1 MHLTRSSSAILLL
14 SALLSALSIMPAS
27 GQSTELPKADGNAI
41 VAVIQSQLSALQAD
55 QAAKAFSY
63 ASPGIQ
69 SMFGTPDRFMQM
81 VRSGYRA
88 VYRPREVQFLDLV
101 IDQGRLAQRVLFVGP
116 DGVPVLA
123 YYFMERQPDGSW
135 RISGVTLRHSDDRTT

>member
-1 MHLTRSSSAILLL
+1 MSLPRPFLAFLLL
-14 SALLSALSIMPAS
+14 SAILSTALVMPAS
-27 GQSTELPKADGNAI
+27 GQTTDLPEADGNAI

-55 QAAKAFSY
+55 QAVKAFSY

-81 VRSGYRA
+81 VRSGYPA
-88 VYRPREVQFLDLV
+88 VYRPREVRFLDLV
-101 IDQGRLAQRVLFVGP
+101 IEQGRLAQRVLFVGP

-123 YYFMERQPDGSW
+123 YYYMERQPDGSW
-135 RISGVTLRHSDDRTT
+135 RISGVTLRQSDDRTT

>member
-1 MHLTRSSSAILLL
+1 MLLPRPLFVALLL
-14 SALLSALSIMPAS
+14 FAALSAVSITAAK
-27 GQSTELPKADGNAI
+27 GQTTDLPGADGNAI
-41 VAVIQSQLSALQAD
+41 VAVIQKQLAALQAD
-55 QAAKAFSY
+55 QAAKAFSF

-81 VRSGYRA
+81 VRSGYAA

-123 YYFMERQPDGSW
+123 YYYMERQPDGSW
-135 RISGVTLRHSDDRTT
+135 RISGVTLRQSGDRTT

>member
-1 MHLTRSSSAILLL
+1 MPQSRTPFVILLL
-14 SALLSALSIMPAS
+14 FAALSAVSTMPAR
-27 GQSTELPKADGNAI
+27 GQASDLPGADGNAI
-41 VAVIQSQLSALQAD
+41 VAVIQSQLAALQAD
-55 QAAKAFSY
+55 QAAKAFSF

-81 VRSGYRA
+81 VRSGYAA

-101 IDQGRLAQRVLFVGP
+101 IDQGELAQRVLFVGP

-123 YYFMERQPDGSW
+123 YYYMERQPDGSW
-135 RISGVTLRHSDDRTT
+135 RISGVTLRKSDDRTT

>member
-1 MHLTRSSSAILLL
+1 MPQIRTPFAILLL
-14 SALLSALSIMPAS
+14 FAALTAVSTMPAR
-27 GQSTELPKADGNAI
+27 GQANDPPGADGNAI
-41 VAVIQSQLSALQAD
+41 VAVIQSQLAALQAD
-55 QAAKAFSY
+55 QAAKAFSF

-81 VRSGYRA
+81 VRSGYAA

-101 IDQGRLAQRVLFVGP
+101 IDQGELAQRVLFVGP

-123 YYFMERQPDGSW
+123 YYYMERQPDGSW
-135 RISGVTLRHSDDRTT
+135 RISGVTLRKSDDRTT